1 MQTNL
6 IAGDADTHTYDIG
19 EEVPL
24 YVNVI
29 GPYANPSEIYEY
41 YTLPFCLPPD
51 ATHRHLGLGEVI
63 EGNRDVRINS
73 LYDLRFRVEVEW
85 NRLCKMDLDVADVE
99 VCGLG

>member
-1 MQTNL
+1 
-6 IAGDADTHTYDIG
+6 
-19 EEVPL
+19 
-24 YVNVI
+24 VI

-85 NRLCKMDLDVADVE
+85 SRLCKMNLAVADVE
-99 VCGLG
+99 VHFPVNSNAYMHRNSSELLKKTIISK